1 MDIFWNYS
9 TQSFYTTIFSLAGQT
24 RQAKLSVQQ
33 VNLPLLSTHV
43 GSPRS
48 SYKVLPDW
56 RLLLRFNK
64 RTNNRNN
71 GP

>member
-1 MDIFWNYS
+1 MGEGDGEMTFQNKHMHSIMNG
-9 TQSFYTTIFSLAGQT
+9 QSIQYNT
-24 RQAKLSVQQ
+24 
-33 VNLPLLSTHV
+33 

-48 SYKVLPDW
+48 SYKVSPDW
-56 RLLLRFNK
+56 RPPLRFNK